1 MVDNKQGVG
10 SIWNKGNWHW
20 EERNYSEFA
29 KEWLT
34 KEWCSIVE
42 QTADAKISIYEV
54 KTLTGSASVTIRKQK
69 QIFMFEYEGEL
80 YFKATHLSDERQ
92 DVMGRIKFFEFN
104 QEDSEL
110 QTELTCEKSD
120 KWADGVKQF
129 MRKEMPK
136 ILHSRAMKLIEAMK
150 ARDMDDQR
158 LAEAQ
163 AKSKQAEAEYKKVNQ
178 ETEA

>member
-1 MVDNKQGVG
+1 
-10 SIWNKGNWHW
+10 
-20 EERNYSEFA
+20 
-29 KEWLT
+29 
-34 KEWCSIVE
+34 
-42 QTADAKISIYEV
+42 
-54 KTLTGSASVTIRKQK
+54 
-69 QIFMFEYEGEL
+69 
-80 YFKATHLSDERQ
+80 
-92 DVMGRIKFFEFN
+92 MGRIKFFEFN
-104 QEDSEL
+104 QEDSEI

-150 ARDMDDQR
+150 AKDMDDQR

-178 ETEA
+178 ETEAQKLEIAAERKIKEEEMKKQEALKKA